1 MKEREIRPSD
11 LFARYQELCRE
22 DIETFFSDKS
32 CFVNIDCPGCASD
45 KARPAFE
52 KLGFQYVECDECG
65 SLFRSPRP
73 SMEALEAFYS
83 NSASA
88 NYWAETFF
96 PAVAELRR
104 EKIFVPRVEQIKT
117 LLQEKDIDPKVVID
131 VGAGYGVFLEEYKKQ
146 FSSAGIFAVEPGQK
160 MAQIC
165 RDKGIETLVST
176 AEDAESWA
184 GKADLVTCFEVIE
197 HVFAPEEF
205 VLALGRILKPGGHLV
220 ISGLGVEGFDIQVLW
235 DKSKSVAP
243 PPHLNFLSVRGF
255 EMLFERLGFQNVQV
269 DTPGQLDVDIVVNAL
284 EEDSSIN
291 EDRFVRLLLNRK
303 GEELANFQKFLAE
316 NRLSSHCRILAQ
328 KPK

>member
-32 CFVNIDCPGCASD
+32 CFVKVVCPGCVSD
-45 KARPAFE
+45 KNRLAFE
-52 KLGFQYVECDECG
+52 KLGFKYVECDECG
-65 SLFRSPRP
+65 SLFTSPRP
-73 SMEALEAFYS
+73 TKEALEAFYS

-104 EKIFVPRVEQIKT
+104 EKIFVPRVTQIKT
-117 LLQEKDIDPKVVID
+117 LLQEKALDPEVVVD

-146 FSSAGIFAVEPGQK
+146 FSSARVCAVEPGQK

-176 AEDAESWA
+176 AEDAEPWA
-184 GKADLVTCFEVIE
+184 GKADLVSCFEVIE

-205 VLALGRILKPGGHLV
+205 VAALGRILKHKTA
-220 ISGLGVEGFDIQVLW
+220 I
-235 DKSKSVAP
+235 
-243 PPHLNFLSVRGF
+243 
-255 EMLFERLGFQNVQV
+255 
-269 DTPGQLDVDIVVNAL
+269 T
-284 EEDSSIN
+284 
-291 EDRFVRLLLNRK
+291 RLLEKKMGDERISDRIK
-303 GEELANFQKFLAE
+303 ELRVMAE
-316 NRLSSHCRILAQ
+316 TVNMTIGTTYIDA
-328 KPK
+328 